1 MATFNYLVN
10 VTGDCSQ
17 NSSGIISVL
26 PFGGT
31 PPYTVDWYSP
41 SLPPANIVSGTASQR
56 TGLPFGTYSI
66 RLNDSSLPTNNEFFI
81 NVPVSSGVCANVVSV
96 QNTTCGFNNGSVVLG
111 SSSSYSST
119 SFLVY
124 SGNGTFISSGTTT
137 NQSTITIGNLTAGT
151 YYAVA
156 VDIGGCSG
164 KSQNF
169 VVNTSSQ
176 LDFGLYIVPNSTC
189 ANTPNGKI
197 FVSGQTGTGPYTYLW
212 SNSATTDSISGLT
225 QGSYSVTVTDF
236 YGCSQ
241 SKTGIVDVVLPIG
254 IGTVTSQ
261 PPTCFL
267 NNGSV
272 TVTVTGG
279 TSPFYY
285 SASTGN
291 VLVSYSREYTLSGL
305 SSGSYQILVTDS
317 GLCTVTGN
325 ATLQTPEGIAQ
336 VSVIGQSSSCSS
348 TNGSISIS
356 LTGGVTPYT
365 YTLIYPDLTQQNIIT
380 QQTAQIFSDLASG
393 DYTVIVSDSSNCT
406 YSQDVILVTENKF
419 TISTVVTPT
428 TCGQSNGQILITSTS
443 GATLPID
450 YSVDNIFQ
458 VIDTTLSAV
467 TFTNISPGPHIVNV
481 TDASGCVQTANVYV
495 PTSEVLDFSLYST
508 SCGNGNNGS
517 ITAFIS
523 SGNPPFT
530 FNWSD
535 NVPSNPQQIQVS
547 GLTAGTYN
555 VIITDVDG
563 CSQNRSTTIE
573 CSTNYV
579 SYQTYVMGSEVFNVN
594 SPVKLGLLQML
605 NEGYF
610 DLTSGNTNCNL
621 VSANYFA
628 NVSMVPA
635 GYSASTNFYT
645 TTSLNDA
652 PSDNLYYNNVRNLL
666 LSIPG
671 IGSVTINQ
679 LTNQITVSTIPGNNA
694 AIGQTIV
701 IDIVIVYDIMCLT

>member
-1 MATFNYLVN
+1 MATFNYSVN

-41 SLPPANIVSGTASQR
+41 SLPPANIVSGAASQR
-56 TGLPFGTYSI
+56 TGLAFGTYSI

-96 QNTTCGFNNGSVVLG
+96 QNSTCGFNNGSVVLG
-111 SSSSYSST
+111 SSSQYSST
-119 SFLVY
+119 SFFVF
-124 SGNGTFISSGTTT
+124 SGDGTFVSSGTTT
-137 NQSTITIGNLTAGT
+137 NQATINIGNLTAGT

-156 VDIGGCSG
+156 LDIGGCTG

-169 VVNTSSQ
+169 IINQSSQ

-189 ANTPNGKI
+189 ANIPNGKI
-197 FVSGQTGTGPYTYLW
+197 LVSGQTGTGPYTYLW
-212 SNSATTDSISGLT
+212 STSATTDSITGLT

-241 SKTGIVDVVLPIG
+241 SKTGIVDVVLPVG

-267 NNGSV
+267 SNGSV

-305 SSGSYQILVTDS
+305 SSGSYQVLVTDS
-317 GLCTVTGN
+317 GLCTALGT

-336 VSVIGQSSSCSS
+336 VSVVGQSSTCSS

-380 QQTAQIFSDLASG
+380 QQTAQIFSNLSSG

-406 YSQDVILVTENKF
+406 YSQEVILVTENKF
-419 TISTVVTPT
+419 AISTVVTPT
-428 TCGQSNGQILITSTS
+428 TCGQNNGQILITSTT

-467 TFTNISPGPHIVNV
+467 TFTNIPPGPHIVYV
-481 TDASGCVQTANVYV
+481 TDASGCVQTTNVNV
-495 PTSEVLDFSLYST
+495 PTSEPLDFSLYST
-508 SCGNGNNGS
+508 SCGDGNNGS

-523 SGNPPFT
+523 TGNPPFT
-530 FNWSD
+530 FNWSS

-555 VIITDVDG
+555 VIITDADG

-579 SYQTYVMGSEVFNVN
+579 SYQTYVMGSELFNVN

-610 DLTSGNTNCNL
+610 DLTTGNTNCNL

-645 TTSLNDA
+645 TTSLNNA
-652 PSDNLYYNNVRNLL
+652 PSDNLYYNTVRNLL

-679 LTNQITVSTIPGNNA
+679 LTNQITVATIPGNNA